1 MRYYFSMPRPIAA
14 GTLGTVLPTRQGA
27 LVAAAGFPQALA
39 ARLPG
44 AGPGAIDLAA
54 VAAATDDHLAAA
66 PPAQEQTGRD
76 RLGPPVVVDAA

>member
-1 MRYYFSMPRPIAA
+1 MRYYFSLPRPMAA

-44 AGPGAIDLAA
+44 ASPGAVDLAA
-54 VAAATDDHLAAA
+54 VASATDDHLAAA
-66 PPAQEQTGRD
+66 PPA
-76 RLGPPVVVDAA
+76 